1 MVGKGQ
7 SEGTRAHGGAPG
19 GMIVVL
25 SGASGSGKTTL
36 ARRLMEMLHG
46 IEKSVSYTTRKPR
59 ADETPGIAYH
69 FVEED
74 TFRRMIERGAFIE
87 WAKVHGNYYGTSA
100 EQIRKRVDA
109 GNDVVLDID
118 VQGGAAIRKEF
129 GKRSILI
136 FVLPPSWGELERR
149 LRHRGTD
156 PEDVIQRRLARARD
170 EHARAGRYDYLV
182 VNDDFAS
189 AAGAIA
195 DIVRAE
201 RLKTERVLPSLAID
215 LIGVPGKKKAA
226 RARSKGVK

>member
-1 MVGKGQ
+1 M
-7 SEGTRAHGGAPG
+7 
-19 GMIVVL
+19 VVL

-46 IEKSVSYTTRKPR
+46 IEKSVSYTTRTPR

-74 TFRRMIERGAFIE
+74 AFRKMIERGAFIE

-100 EQIRKRVDA
+100 EQIRKRLDA

-129 GKRSILI
+129 RKRSVLV
-136 FVLPPSWGELERR
+136 FVLPPSWAELERR

-195 DIVRAE
+195 DVVRAE
-201 RLKTERVLPSLAID
+201 RLRTERVLPLLKGD
-215 LIGVPGKKKAA
+215 LIGEPARKPARRAKARTTKPA
-226 RARSKGVK
+226 K